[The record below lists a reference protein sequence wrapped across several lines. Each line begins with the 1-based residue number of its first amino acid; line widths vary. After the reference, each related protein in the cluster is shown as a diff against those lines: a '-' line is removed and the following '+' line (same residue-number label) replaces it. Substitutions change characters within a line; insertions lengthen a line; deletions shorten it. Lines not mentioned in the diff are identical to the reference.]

1 MQRKAPFEITSFK
14 EGRWT
19 YFRGWVFFLGD
30 DGTLE
35 HFGTWLLLAA
45 SQLLDPMQIAQIQ
58 SAELTTLPTTL
69 AIDTNACSYIGFT

>member
-1 MQRKAPFEITSFK
+1 MYELIGCTKFYGNKKGGGLIFEGGSI
-14 EGRWT
+14 
-19 YFRGWVFFLGD
+19 LGD

-58 SAELTTLPTTL
+58 SAELTTLPTIL
-69 AIDTNACSYIGFT
+69 AIDTNVCSYTGFT